1 MQVLF
6 RADLVYETLYNP
18 GAARRGG
25 RRGRRALGDGAIRGG
40 GGRKDEDIS
49 GEESEQPSSEG
60 VYQRERAPLKG

>member
-25 RRGRRALGDGAIRGG
+25 RRGRRALGDGAIRGREE
-40 GGRKDEDIS
+40 GRTRIS
-49 GEESEQPSSEG
+49 
-60 VYQRERAPLKG
+60 VARRASDRALKECIRGKEHR